1 MPIKPKAFDIVVNPP
16 GSKFAKTLQQALQA
30 KVINTIYR
38 RRTPKTIP
46 FRQTIINGRGQVVRH
61 GRVQHVRDH
70 FSVTQQVLNK
80 VEQFERFRL
89 NQISCPQ
96 FALSPESAYNLNA
109 KTLFARTLINSTNG
123 RGIVEF
129 DREDGTNY
137 PAAPLYTEYI
147 PKKAEYRFHVF
158 NGEVIDVQ
166 EKRKKRE
173 FENTRNTR
181 VRNIQNGYVY
191 CRDNI
196 VPPDGAA
203 ALAIAAVSAVGYQY
217 GAVDLIYNE
226 KRAQCFVLEVNS
238 RPGLMGTTLDK
249 YVEALIKTY
258 SLERK

>member
-1 MPIKPKAFDIVVNPP
+1 MPIKSFDIVVNPP

-30 KVINTIYR
+30 KVVNTIYR
-38 RRTPKTIP
+38 RRTPKVVAARP
-46 FRQTIINGRGQVVRH
+46 PLLSRKGNVLRQGRSRS
-61 GRVQHVRDH
+61 VRDH
-70 FSVTQQVLNK
+70 FSVTQHVLNK
-80 VEQFERFRL
+80 VEQFERF
-89 NQISCPQ
+89 QACKISCPA
-96 FALSPESAYNLNA
+96 FTTDSAKLSELG
-109 KTLFARTLINSTNG
+109 TRTIFARTLISATNG

-129 DREDGTNY
+129 DLSNERS
-137 PAAPLYTEYI
+137 PAAPLYTGYI

-166 EKRKKRE
+166 EKRKKRG
-173 FENTRNTR
+173 FEEDRNTR
-181 VRNIQNGYVY
+181 VRNVQNGYVY

-196 VPPDGAA
+196 VLPDGAA
-203 ALAIAAVSAVGYQY
+203 DLAIAAVSAVGYQY